1 MKLHRFVFV
10 VILRDIK
17 TKKTPLNK
25 KRGVATQRIKVAVLK
40 LNLNNVDNP
49 LFYIF

>member
-25 KRGVATQRIKVAVLK
+25 KGRCYPKDKSSGVKVK
-40 LNLNNVDNP
+40 SQQC
-49 LFYIF
+49 